1 MPKKRENFCQLNI
14 TAAVNAVLND
24 GLSKKAA
31 AKKFGISRSTLQFR
45 LKNLNGKTSCGPATV
60 LSDKEEELLQTWIIE
75 SCKKGFPRRKEDLQ
89 MSVKQ
94 FLDVN
99 NRLTPFKN
107 NMPGNGWYRAFM
119 QRHPLISI
127 RTSERVTTA
136 SACVSEKDIKKWFSD
151 IHQYLVDEKLDDIL
165 QDPTRLFNGDETG
178 FSLCPKTKSVLAP
191 KGAKD
196 IYEVAV
202 GNAKENLTVM
212 FTFNAAGDMCH
223 PMVIYNYQRIP
234 QDIVNSVPPNWG
246 IGHSESG
253 WMKSEVFY
261 EFIANIFYPFVVEKG
276 ITFPIILFVDGH
288 KSHLTYQLSELC
300 TSFNI
305 ILIALYPNSTRIL
318 QPADVAA
325 FRPLKS
331 GWKKGVFEWRKD
343 NNLSTAVTKKDF
355 APILKKV
362 IDETVKAETLINGF
376 KACGFEEFHA
386 LYKLYQLLKS
396 NDKNMLNSGVK
407 CISEADEQNL
417 LDFIEDQ
424 NEVTIVDDSF
434 FDSSKGVFQDVI
446 EQNKMDVC
454 VEANKEKTDF
464 ICNEIENTRKQ
475 DEIEISIE
483 KNVVTPRHLNGKTFQ
498 ISPLESCLVWPVT
511 PERKGKRNIER
522 VPYVVSSKMWKSMN
536 QSKEDKKKQIELE
549 KENRKKH
556 RIHNRLVKSNLVND
570 KKLKTVT
577 KSKVVRNIF
586 QKDIVYKKK
595 PSETVTSGVLA
606 ESLCDD
612 IAPNIVEEIDNDIPT
627 TYVTVGLCFGCGRNL
642 SELLKGV
649 DCAFCSHMYHLKCLT
664 TDEFCDMGEN
674 EPILFICKICQKDL

>member
-1 MPKKRENFCQLNI
+1 M
-14 TAAVNAVLND
+14 
-24 GLSKKAA
+24 
-31 AKKFGISRSTLQFR
+31 
-45 LKNLNGKTSCGPATV
+45 
-60 LSDKEEELLQTWIIE
+60 
-75 SCKKGFPRRKEDLQ
+75 
-89 MSVKQ
+89 
-94 FLDVN
+94 
-99 NRLTPFKN
+99 
-107 NMPGNGWYRAFM
+107 
-119 QRHPLISI
+119 
-127 RTSERVTTA
+127 
-136 SACVSEKDIKKWFSD
+136 
-151 IHQYLVDEKLDDIL
+151 
-165 QDPTRLFNGDETG
+165 
-178 FSLCPKTKSVLAP
+178 
-191 KGAKD
+191 
-196 IYEVAV
+196 
-202 GNAKENLTVM
+202 
-212 FTFNAAGDMCH
+212 
-223 PMVIYNYQRIP
+223 
-234 QDIVNSVPPNWG
+234 
-246 IGHSESG
+246 
-253 WMKSEVFY
+253 
-261 EFIANIFYPFVVEKG
+261 
-276 ITFPIILFVDGH
+276 
-288 KSHLTYQLSELC
+288 
-300 TSFNI
+300 
-305 ILIALYPNSTRIL
+305 
-318 QPADVAA
+318 
-325 FRPLKS
+325 
-331 GWKKGVFEWRKD
+331 FEWRKD

-376 KACGFEEFHA
+376 KACGLYPWNPDSIDFKKCLGINTKKTELVNEINNTQYRCPLTLEQFCNTVSPECIEKFENFNDIVKSNVISEEFHA

-407 CISEADEQNL
+407 CISEAGEQNL

-424 NEVTIVDDSF
+424 NEVTIIDDSF
-434 FDSSKGVFQDVI
+434 FDSRKEVFQDAI

-475 DEIEISIE
+475 DEIEICIE
-483 KNVVTPRHLNGKTFQ
+483 KNLVTPRHLNGKTFQ

-522 VPYVVSSKMWKSMN
+522 VPYVVSSKIWKSMN

-549 KENRKKH
+549 KENRKKN

-595 PSETVTSGVLA
+595 PPETVTSGVLA

-664 TDEFCDMGEN
+664 TDEFCGMGEN
-674 EPILFICKICQKDL
+674 EPILFICKICQKDLN

>member
-1 MPKKRENFCQLNI
+1 
-14 TAAVNAVLND
+14 
-24 GLSKKAA
+24 
-31 AKKFGISRSTLQFR
+31 
-45 LKNLNGKTSCGPATV
+45 
-60 LSDKEEELLQTWIIE
+60 
-75 SCKKGFPRRKEDLQ
+75 
-89 MSVKQ
+89 
-94 FLDVN
+94 
-99 NRLTPFKN
+99 
-107 NMPGNGWYRAFM
+107 M

-127 RTSERVTTA
+127 RTSEHVTTA

-300 TSFNI
+300 TSLNI

-376 KACGFEEFHA
+376 KACGLYPWNPDSIDFKKCLGTNTKKTELVNEINNTQYQCPLTIEQFCNTVSPESIKKFENFNDIVKSNVISEEFHA

-407 CISEADEQNL
+407 CISEAGEQNL

-424 NEVTIVDDSF
+424 NEVTIIDDSF
-434 FDSSKGVFQDVI
+434 FDSSKEVFQDAI
-446 EQNKMDVC
+446 EQNKMDVS

-483 KNVVTPRHLNGKTFQ
+483 KNVVTPKHLNGKTFQ

-549 KENRKKH
+549 KENRKKN

-586 QKDIVYKKK
+586 QKGIVYKKK

-627 TYVTVGLCFGCGRNL
+627 THVTVGLCFGCGRNL

-664 TDEFCDMGEN
+664 TDEFCGMGEN
-674 EPILFICKICQKDL
+674 VPILFICKICQKDLN

>member
-1 MPKKRENFCQLNI
+1 
-14 TAAVNAVLND
+14 
-24 GLSKKAA
+24 
-31 AKKFGISRSTLQFR
+31 
-45 LKNLNGKTSCGPATV
+45 
-60 LSDKEEELLQTWIIE
+60 
-75 SCKKGFPRRKEDLQ
+75 
-89 MSVKQ
+89 
-94 FLDVN
+94 
-99 NRLTPFKN
+99 
-107 NMPGNGWYRAFM
+107 M

-127 RTSERVTTA
+127 RTSEHVTTA

-151 IHQYLVDEKLDDIL
+151 IHQYLVDEKLDGIL

-202 GNAKENLTVM
+202 GNSKENLTVM

-261 EFIANIFYPFVVEKG
+261 EYIANIFYPFVVEKG
-276 ITFPIILFVDGH
+276 IKFPIILFVDGH

-300 TSFNI
+300 TSLNI

-376 KACGFEEFHA
+376 KACGLYPWNPDSIDFKKCLGTNTKKTELVNEINNTQYQCPLTLEQFCNTVSPECIKKFENFNDIVKSNVISEEFHA

-407 CISEADEQNL
+407 CISEAGEQNL

-424 NEVTIVDDSF
+424 NEVTIIDDSF
-434 FDSSKGVFQDVI
+434 FDSSKEVFQDAI

-475 DEIEISIE
+475 DEIEICIE
-483 KNVVTPRHLNGKTFQ
+483 KNLVTPRHLNGKTFQ

-522 VPYVVSSKMWKSMN
+522 VPYVVSSKIWKSMN

-549 KENRKKH
+549 KENRKKN

-595 PSETVTSGVLA
+595 PPETVTSGVLA

-664 TDEFCDMGEN
+664 TDEFCGMGEN
-674 EPILFICKICQKDL
+674 EPILFICKICQKDLN